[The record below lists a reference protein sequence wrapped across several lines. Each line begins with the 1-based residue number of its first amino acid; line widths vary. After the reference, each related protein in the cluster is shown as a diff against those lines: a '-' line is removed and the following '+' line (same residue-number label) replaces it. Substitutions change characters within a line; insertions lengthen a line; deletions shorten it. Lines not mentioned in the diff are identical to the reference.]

1 VERGKVMLHDL
12 PYARRICNTSFTQ
25 PRQEENV
32 KWIKPIEGSFKYNVD
47 ASFSQLSNRVRT

>member
-1 VERGKVMLHDL
+1 MLHDL